1 MNVKKNIH
9 RIIISGICIFA
20 LDLSATSMI
29 DVKSV
34 LASPDLY
41 NAMDLKARNVYLS
54 AAPFIG
60 KSFDAMSQSSR
71 KYGKMGSL
79 C

>member
-1 MNVKKNIH
+1 
-9 RIIISGICIFA
+9 
-20 LDLSATSMI
+20 MI

-41 NAMDLKARNVYLS
+41 NAMDLEAKNVYLS

-79 C
+79 